1 MTSSPKHTTKTNN
14 ELHQNRQNDNKNI
27 RILNINFQSLRKKG
41 NLHEALIESS
51 KPDIILGTETWLNS
65 SIKSSEILPPYLN
78 YDIERRD
85 RPSDP
90 HGGVLIAAR
99 NELLLSNITRSKN
112 LELISGTITI
122 EGEKK
127 MKIAA
132 YYRPPK
138 QVSDIDNKLFKE
150 EVNGLGIKRKQ
161 DILIIGGDFNL
172 PDICWSEQSIQTNQY
187 PTHTNQAY
195 LDTIADNGLEQLVDF
210 PTRKENTLDLFFTT
224 HPSFKQRC
232 KPLPSIGNSDH
243 DIVLLDVACKPVKPK
258 PTRRKNFLWKKAEVN
273 NIQKDIAE
281 FGSTFK
287 NETHQQYRKYVA
299 VI

>member
-1 MTSSPKHTTKTNN
+1 M
-14 ELHQNRQNDNKNI
+14 
-27 RILNINFQSLRKKG
+27 
-41 NLHEALIESS
+41 
-51 KPDIILGTETWLNS
+51 
-65 SIKSSEILPPYLN
+65 
-78 YDIERRD
+78 
-85 RPSDP
+85 
-90 HGGVLIAAR
+90 
-99 NELLLSNITRSKN
+99 
-112 LELISGTITI
+112 
-122 EGEKK
+122 K
-127 MKIAA
+127 MKITA

-150 EVNGLGIKRKQ
+150 EINGLSIKRKK

-224 HPSFKQRC
+224 RPSFKQRC

-258 PTRRKNFLWKKAEVN
+258 PTRRKIYLWKKAEVH

-287 NETHQQYRKYVA
+287 NETHQNIESMWQSFKTEIKYIIDKRVK
-299 VI
+299 VITKLPNSEQSYKGKVQTHNYINRQNQSTTGKL